1 MMSDYDELPEITKI
15 LTVEINNNLDNLFNQ
30 VHEVVQVELMKF
42 TAEQLEVLH
51 EHYGKA
57 FKYPMWVEVK
67 DLLEGPKHS
76 SSVH

>member
-1 MMSDYDELPEITKI
+1 MSDYDELPEITKI